1 MRHTS
6 SWLEHIRDWI
16 ACGDEAA
23 RTAAIAWCRERAAS
37 AGEVWNDVAAYFAL
51 PQRDALSV
59 EKSLP
64 GNLEGKVDDDE
75 RKTLELV
82 ELYRWA
88 MCAEVADRY
97 IGATRIQVLQAARA
111 AACQAAAMATEFN
124 DLPVVAACWHLEARA
139 LQELGEL
146 ELARD
151 AYDRTLQLRREF
163 MPRLPGQ
170 YGVPLAFTLAAF
182 GQLER
187 RLGDEKHAS
196 DLLTEAVTQYRQHAD
211 LAIARSRATLAT
223 MVNSLANAHAD
234 LNELVAASEC
244 YQQALELREE
254 LARQQPDQFEPLTAD
269 VLVNLGIVSGDR
281 GEHQS
286 AQTFYERAIA
296 IYEVHL
302 PRQGA
307 LAKRLA
313 TALTNLG
320 VTQRALRD
328 WAGAAES
335 YGRARELLRQLSAES
350 PGRYDEQLAA
360 VLNNLGNLQMR
371 RNALTAA
378 RQTYEES
385 LAIFKRLAETHPD
398 LHLADIAMVHGN
410 LGALLWATGDSD
422 DARGYLEAALQTL
435 EPLAERAPLKYRDEW
450 LRALNNLGAVQR
462 AVNDLEAAKTSF
474 ETVLA
479 ARRATERESLAEFGT
494 DVSRTRTPVLRESV
508 ARSLINLGLVCHDL
522 RELDA
527 ARICFAEATARRR
540 QLAASEPDVF
550 LPDLAA
556 ALTSFGMV
564 LSNTSEQEEAV
575 SCYRES
581 IEIYRRLAGKN
592 PEVYQPLLVRPLND
606 LGTVWFERGDRG
618 QARQYF
624 SESLRICQAL
634 HKRQADVYGSELAR
648 AYVNAGAVAADD
660 NSGRQCFEAAAKLY
674 EVETQRLPT
683 AFLEE
688 RIICWSNL
696 GRLIRRC
703 ATGPAEL
710 APAREALRQ
719 AKHCA
724 ELFRGR
730 FRDVRQRRRVQLE
743 AIQVY
748 EQLLL
753 TCIDEAN
760 LTPEARLQEAVEV
773 AEAGRARNL
782 NELIGYERPPSHHVP
797 GELWNEFRQAH
808 RWLVAAEEALR
819 RPADFEYVAESS
831 LSHRTTDAICADPV
845 PSLVANERLRNQVRR
860 CQQNKDRI
868 VERVRS
874 LVPAFDPD
882 RPVPPL
888 SFDAIRNLV
897 PTDVPT
903 AIIQLSVTQER
914 ALAIVITR
922 DELFAVPLPAWHDE
936 NARQTAS
943 RWLNHLPHRVRS
955 EMPRDLPPAQS
966 VDSAHP
972 VWLEVLDQLS
982 REILAPILREMVGRG
997 LQVKRLAAT
1006 ENSQEEPGK
1015 IRRLILSPHRVF
1027 HLFPFHACGIED
1039 GGYLTDACEVIYA
1052 PSLSILAQCAARAST
1067 TDRSLLLVE
1076 NPTSDLPFAA
1086 VEGAALRS
1094 LYHRHTVLAG
1104 SDARRESLLG
1114 DLHCGVL
1121 HYAGHALFQ
1130 LQRPD
1135 RSSLVLVDRDDDRH
1149 WLTLADVFSKL
1160 TLTDNALAVINGCE
1174 SGLVQPS
1181 QVDEYTGLAAGFLY
1195 AGALCVINTLWPVSD
1210 LSSALLM
1217 YDFHRRWLSGQTAA
1231 AALRQSQLWL
1241 RDDVTSGRL
1250 QSELLPDLL
1259 ASLDDDRLAQ
1269 ICLEQARA
1277 YITDELDKCVFA
1289 SPVHWAP
1296 FQAVGHVHAKQRR
1309 IEQSTAA
1316 RLPRIATLATRRPT

>member
-1 MRHTS
+1 MRDTS
-6 SWLEHIRDWI
+6 SWLELIRDWI
-16 ACGDEAA
+16 ACGDEDA
-23 RTAAIAWCRERAAS
+23 RTAAMACCRGRAAS
-37 AGEVWNDVAAYFAL
+37 AGGVWNDVADYLAL
-51 PQRDALSV
+51 AHHDALADETSP
-59 EKSLP
+59 P
-64 GNLEGKVDDDE
+64 GNLEGKLDEDE
-75 RKTLELV
+75 RKMLELI

-88 MCAEVADRY
+88 MCAEAADRY
-97 IGATRIQVLQAARA
+97 AGTTRIQVLQAARA
-111 AACQAAAMATEFN
+111 AAGKAAALAAEF
-124 DLPVVAACWHLEARA
+124 DALGVVAACWFLEARA
-139 LQELGEL
+139 FQELGEFDQ
-146 ELARD
+146 ARA
-151 AYDRTLQLRREF
+151 AYERTLQLRREL
-163 MPRLPGQ
+163 MQRLPGR
-170 YGVPLAFTLAAF
+170 YGVPFALTLAAF

-187 RLGDEKHAS
+187 RLGDEKHGC
-196 DLLTEAVTQYRQHAD
+196 DLLAEAVEQYRQHAD
-211 LAIARSRATLAT
+211 LGFARSRATLAT
-223 MVNSLANAHAD
+223 MCNSLANACAD
-234 LNELVAASEC
+234 LNELDAASAS

-254 LARQQPDQFEPLTAD
+254 LARRQPDEFEPLAAD
-269 VLVNLGIVSGDR
+269 VLVNLGILSGDR
-281 GEHQS
+281 EEHHS

-302 PRQGA
+302 HRQSA
-307 LAKRLA
+307 FAKRLA

-350 PGRYDEQLAA
+350 PGRYDEQLAT

-371 RNALTAA
+371 RNALTVAK
-378 RQTYEES
+378 QTYEES

-410 LGALLWATGDSD
+410 LGALLCATGDSD

-435 EPLAERAPLKYRDEW
+435 EPLAERTPLKYRDEW
-450 LRALNNLGAVQR
+450 LRVLNNLGAVQR

-474 ETVLA
+474 EAVLA
-479 ARRATERESLAEFGT
+479 ARRAAEQESLAERGA
-494 DVSRTRTPVLRESV
+494 DVSRARAPVLRDSV
-508 ARSLINLGLVCHDL
+508 AGSLINLGLVCHDL
-522 RELDA
+522 REFDA
-527 ARICFAEATARRR
+527 ARKCFVEATARRR
-540 QLAASEPDVF
+540 QLAASEPEAF

-556 ALTSFGMV
+556 ALTSLGTV

-575 SCYRES
+575 SCYREA
-581 IEIYRRLAGKN
+581 IDIYRRLADKN

-606 LGTVWFERGDRG
+606 LGAVWFERGDRE
-618 QARQYF
+618 QATQYF

-634 HKRQADVYGSELAR
+634 HMRQAELNGGELAR
-648 AYVNAGAVAADD
+648 AYVNAGAAAADD
-660 NSGRQCFEAAAKLY
+660 NCGRQYFEAAAKLY
-674 EVETQRLPT
+674 ETESQRLPT

-703 ATGPAEL
+703 AAGPAEL
-710 APAREALRQ
+710 ASAREALRQ

-730 FRDVRQRRRVQLE
+730 FRDARQRRRVQSE

-760 LTPEARLQEAVEV
+760 LTPAARLQEAVEV

-782 NELIGYERPPSHHVP
+782 NELIGYERPPSQQVP
-797 GELWNEFRQAH
+797 AELWNEFRQAH
-808 RWLVAAEEALR
+808 RRLVAAEDVLR
-819 RPADFEYVAESS
+819 RSADFEYVAESS
-831 LSHRTTDAICADPV
+831 LSHSAPVAIRVAPV
-845 PSLVANERLRNQVRR
+845 PSLAANEQLRNRVRR
-860 CQQNKDRI
+860 CQRDKDRI
-868 VERVRS
+868 VKRVCS
-874 LVPAFDPD
+874 LVPTFDPN
-882 RPVPPL
+882 RSVPPL
-888 SFDAIRNLV
+888 SFDAIRDLI

-903 AIIQLSVTQER
+903 AIIQLSITQEL

-922 DELFAVPLPAWHDE
+922 DELFAVPLPAWCDE
-936 NARQTAS
+936 YARQTAS

-955 EMPRDLPPAQS
+955 EMPRDLRPAQN

-982 REILAPILREMVGRG
+982 REVLGSVLREMAGRG
-997 LQVKRLAAT
+997 LQVKRLGAT
-1006 ENSQEEPGK
+1006 ENSQEEPRQ

-1027 HLFPFHACGIED
+1027 HLFPFHACRIED
-1039 GGYLTDACEVIYA
+1039 GGYLADACEVIYA

-1067 TDRSLLLVE
+1067 NDRSLLLVE

-1094 LYHRHTVLAG
+1094 LYRRHTVLSG
-1104 SDARRESLLG
+1104 SDARRERLLG
-1114 DLHCGVL
+1114 DLRCGVF

-1130 LQRPD
+1130 LQRPE
-1135 RSSLVLVDRDDDRH
+1135 RSALVLVDRDDDRH
-1149 WLTLADVFSKL
+1149 WLTLADALSTL
-1160 TLTDNALAVINGCE
+1160 TLTGNALAVINGCE

-1195 AGALCVINTLWPVSD
+1195 AGAPCVINTLWPVSD

-1241 RDDVTSGRL
+1241 RDDVTSEAL
-1250 QSELLPDLL
+1250 KSELLPDLL
-1259 ASLDDDRLAQ
+1259 ADLDDDRLAQ
-1269 ICLEQARA
+1269 ICLEQARS
-1277 YITDELDKCVFA
+1277 YITDENDDRVFS

-1296 FQAVGHVHAKQRR
+1296 FQAVGHVPQ
-1309 IEQSTAA
+1309 QSYHDAIIDSCQA
-1316 RLPRIATLATRRPT
+1316 S